1 MNGCYGRP
9 VTPDP
14 TALDMLQLILRLGSA
29 LLVGSA
35 LGINRDLRHKAAGLR
50 THALVSVGSALAV
63 LVPIT
68 MSPLNV
74 DAAARVMQGL
84 LTGIGFLGAGVIIHH
99 ERHKRVQGLTTAAS
113 LWVSA
118 VLGMACGAGHLVL
131 VGLGVTAV
139 LLVLIAGGPFER
151 AIERRFLKTD
161 DPEPPAP

>member
-1 MNGCYGRP
+1 M
-9 VTPDP
+9 TPDWAAID
-14 TALDMLQLILRLGSA
+14 TVQLILRLGVA

-50 THALVSVGSALAV
+50 THALVSIGSALAL
-63 LVPIT
+63 LVPIS

-74 DAAARVMQGL
+74 DAVARVMQGL

-131 VGLGVTAV
+131 VALGVTAV
-139 LLVLIAGGPFER
+139 LLVLVFGGPIEKSL
-151 AIERRFLKTD
+151 ERRFLHRD
-161 DPEPPAP
+161 DDEPPSPPAP